1 MVQTVLVL
9 LILPIRTEELLYNT
23 QILDRDLVFASN
35 KFTRI
40 SGEDALVQQI
50 TNQVTIW
57 KGEWFADT
65 SIGIDYINFENK
77 KFSDKE
83 IISSVTQSILKNPN
97 ISFINSITVS
107 RNRTERK
114 LNLEINIETVEGNLV
129 ITI

>member
-1 MVQTVLVL
+1 MT
-9 LILPIRTEELLYNT
+9 NAK
-23 QILDRDLVFASN
+23 ILDRDLVFASN
-35 KFTRI
+35 KFIRI

-97 ISFINSITVS
+97 ISLVNSITIS
-107 RNRTERK
+107 RNKAERK